1 MAERQEPSDEFTAE
15 SNDAVTGEIPI
26 VPDPAVP
33 DAAVPDAADPDAP
46 AASSPEE
53 DELTATASSST
64 SSAETDPDADQ
75 PDAVVALEPEAPED
89 TVETSADEARSDAD
103 EEFTPARSIGVIPLD
118 ETGKPKDE
126 FSASA
131 GQARKWEE
139 TQQAGIPRFIKVTL
153 GLAATCI
160 ILMFV
165 RDLQDIIA
173 PVFLGLNLMIVVY
186 PVQKFLQRWVPPFV
200 GAVVSLLLV
209 LVILVLFVWLIVW
222 SLLALIQL
230 MPSYNDQFVEAW
242 RWIQEI
248 AVELN
253 LDFSEITRSLQAIQP
268 NDVMSLVAP
277 LFSNVSSILALLTT
291 LVIATLFLAMDS
303 AGLHSRQQLLRITKP
318 RALIIT
324 NDFAQGVRRYWL
336 VTTVFGLIVAIA
348 DVGALWLLG
357 IPLVWVWGILS
368 FITNYIPNVGF
379 FIGLIPPALLAFLE
393 KGWGSAVA
401 VIVAYSVLNF
411 VIQSIIQPKFA
422 GESVGVTPTVSFLSL
437 LFWVWVLGPLG
448 ALLALPATLLL
459 KSFLIDSDPNAR
471 WLNTFIAVPADSALP
486 EDERPMPMSERK
498 ARAWRE
504 RKAILRG

>member
-1 MAERQEPSDEFTAE
+1 MSERQESSDEYTAD

-26 VPDPAVP
+26 VPTPENPDGAKPEDAEPADTQTEAP
-33 DAAVPDAADPDAP
+33 QSKAPKPEDATNDAVG
-46 AASSPEE
+46 ASTSTSALQEE
-53 DELTATASSST
+53 PRDTAT
-64 SSAETDPDADQ
+64 
-75 PDAVVALEPEAPED
+75 
-89 TVETSADEARSDAD
+89 DAD
-103 EEFTPARSIGVIPLD
+103 EFKPARSIGVIPLD
-118 ETGKPKDE
+118 DAGKPKEE

-131 GQARKWEE
+131 GKARKWGED
-139 TQQAGIPRFIKVTL
+139 QQAGMPRFIKVTL

-200 GAVVSLLLV
+200 GAMVSLLLV

-230 MPSYNDQFVEAW
+230 MPSYNEQFVEAW
-242 RWIQEI
+242 QWIQKT
-248 AVELN
+248 ALDLN
-253 LDFSEITRSLQAIQP
+253 LDFSEITKSLQSIQP
-268 NDVMSLVAP
+268 NDVMSLLAP

-303 AGLHSRQQLLRITKP
+303 AGLHARQQLLRITKP
-318 RALIIT
+318 RALIVT
-324 NDFAQGVRRYWL
+324 NDFAYGVRRYWL

-486 EDERPMPMSERK
+486 EDEQPMPLSERK